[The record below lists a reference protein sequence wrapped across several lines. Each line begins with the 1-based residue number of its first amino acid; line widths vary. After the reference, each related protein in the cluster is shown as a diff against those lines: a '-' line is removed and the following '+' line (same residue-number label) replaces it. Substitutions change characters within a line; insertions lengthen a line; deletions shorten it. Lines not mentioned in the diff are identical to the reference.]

1 MKPIRSAALAAA
13 MMVALHASGAA
24 AQSAAADSAP
34 AVSVAATLPSSIS
47 PDELVRLHVAVASL
61 MTHPTSDAL
70 ATIQEIG
77 RLMIARLQTAAPV
90 SSGPAARN

>member
-13 MMVALHASGAA
+13 MMVALHA
-24 AQSAAADSAP
+24 
-34 AVSVAATLPSSIS
+34 SVAATLPSSIS